1 MSACRNMLQPDG
13 DVFGRMNGRGRFSE
27 RLVRVFNRDADAVFI
42 MVFITVEC
50 GDVGLIASLV

>member
-13 DVFGRMNGRGRFSE
+13 DVFGRMDEGGSQK

-42 MVFITVEC
+42 MVLITVEC